1 MENSHAS
8 SPQLI
13 IDDIKKL
20 NVSYKDILNLLKQLT
35 TTPNMTKQNYL
46 HIINDLPTNHIIFVL
61 MENDKPVGMITLFME
76 QKIIHNGG
84 KVGHIEDVVVDKNYR
99 GKGYA
104 TLLLKHATSIA
115 KHYKCYKCILN
126 CTDEVKP
133 VYEKNG
139 FTHKT
144 NGMSLYFKS

>member
-1 MENSHAS
+1 MEKPRVS

-13 IDDIKKL
+13 IDDIKTL
-20 NVSYKDILNLLKQLT
+20 NISYKDILNLLKQLT
-35 TTPNMTKQNYL
+35 TTPTMTKQDYL
-46 HIINDLPTNHIIFVL
+46 HIITHLPTNHIIFVL

-84 KVGHIEDVVVDKNYR
+84 KVAHIEDVVVDKNHR

-115 KHYKCYKCILN
+115 KNYKCYKCILN
-126 CTDEVKP
+126 CTDQVKP

-139 FTHKT
+139 FSHKT
-144 NGMSLYFKS
+144 NGMSLYF